1 MGGTKHHI
9 KFKSSNIKKTN
20 KTILNIETFTQQINN
35 HNKIVFNKDQILLNY
50 IIESILYSLTVL
62 RNVCAM

>member
-1 MGGTKHHI
+1 MGGTMHHI

-20 KTILNIETFTQQINN
+20 KNILNIETFTQQINN

-50 IIESILYSLTVL
+50 IIESILYSLTVP
-62 RNVCAM
+62 RHVCAM